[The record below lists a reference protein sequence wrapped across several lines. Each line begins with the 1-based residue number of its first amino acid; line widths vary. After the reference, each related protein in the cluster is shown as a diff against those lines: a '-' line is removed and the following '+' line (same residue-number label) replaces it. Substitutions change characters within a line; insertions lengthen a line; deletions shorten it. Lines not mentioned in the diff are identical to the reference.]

1 MERGALQ
8 QCGEA
13 RDTNERLGNV
23 YCPKAPKGPKA
34 LDKKGS
40 RKISLNK
47 DINGNTWET
56 RRILGPKNENT
67 SNEEKS
73 EESNKKAW
81 ERLQGQGRNGREEE
95 ESSPLRPKCWRPGK
109 KHSSGER
116 VRRQDGGKEGK

>member
-8 QCGEA
+8 QCWEP

-40 RKISLNK
+40 RKFSLNK

-67 SNEEKS
+67 SNQEKS

-81 ERLQGQGRNGREEE
+81 ERWQAQFRHGREEE
-95 ESSPLRPKCWRPGK
+95 GSSPLRPNAGDPEKGTVV
-109 KHSSGER
+109 ER
-116 VRRQDGGKEGK
+116 G